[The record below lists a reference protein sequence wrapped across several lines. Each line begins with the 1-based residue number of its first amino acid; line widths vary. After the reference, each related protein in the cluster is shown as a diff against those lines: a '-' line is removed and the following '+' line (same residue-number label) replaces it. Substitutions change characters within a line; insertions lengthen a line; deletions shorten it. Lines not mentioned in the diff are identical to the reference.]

1 MLTSSCCTGQPR
13 PWFGTITLLLLSCI
27 AGCAVPIRI
36 TDINRDVP
44 HNLMPALVQSG
55 VDTLGDPQ
63 MQKRLQRLLADP
75 QVQAM
80 QKALVAGLVDGTL
93 ATLSDRERAERIGA
107 LATQAVTGI
116 IHGAT
121 RELGAGL
128 SDAAGS
134 AVDSALSPQRRRAL
148 EGLITA
154 VVMTTFRAAV
164 AGLRE
169 AELSK
174 SLASAVTQDLGP
186 ALHKSLREDLAP
198 GLAELLRNEEL
209 NQALGKTARRLGRE
223 MVLGA
228 TEGLAQTQ
236 QPKED
241 GSLLSRATELAHQ
254 GARLFGTA
262 AWLLVAIIIALL
274 VWTLKLRTQARSYR
288 EEAARRAAATHLLA
302 EASKAAEGKPWADEL
317 LDALQERLAAQDEA
331 IAALQQTRGSAAAR
345 SPAPRNGH
353 TPPAAG

>member
-1 MLTSSCCTGQPR
+1 MLTSSCRAGGAGSR
-13 PWFGTITLLLLSCI
+13 FLAAGLLLLSCMV
-27 AGCAVPIRI
+27 GCAVPIRI
-36 TDINRDVP
+36 ADINRDVP
-44 HNLMPALVQSG
+44 RNTMPALVQSG
-55 VDTLGDPQ
+55 VDTLSDPLT
-63 MQKRLQRLLADP
+63 QKRLQRLLADP
-75 QVQAM
+75 EVQAM

-93 ATLSDRERAERIGA
+93 ATLSDSQRAERIGA

-128 SDAAGS
+128 SDATGS
-134 AVDSALSPQRRRAL
+134 AVDSALSPERRRAL

-164 AGLRE
+164 QGLRE
-169 AELSK
+169 AEFSK

-228 TEGLAQTQ
+228 TEGLAQAQ

-241 GSLLSRATELAHQ
+241 GSLLARATELAQ
-254 GARLFGTA
+254 KGARLFGTA

-274 VWTLKLRTQARSYR
+274 VWTLKLRTQAQSYR
-288 EEAARRAAATHLLA
+288 EEAARRTAATRLIS
-302 EASKAAEGKPWADEL
+302 EATKAAEGKPWADEL
-317 LDALQERLAAQDEA
+317 LTALQERIAAQDEA
-331 IAALQQTRGSAAAR
+331 IAALQHSRGSAGDRKA
-345 SPAPRNGH
+345 APRNGH
-353 TPPAAG
+353 TPPASS